1 MERKCGATAADR
13 GMLVVMSDL
22 FAGYAEALQRSD
34 AWDEMFAPEF
44 TLRTDY
50 RPVER
55 VLEELSLDDVTAI
68 AGYLRT
74 VTGLP
79 AQRLALRAGYD

>member
-1 MERKCGATAADR
+1 
-13 GMLVVMSDL
+13 MLVDMSDL

-55 VLEELSLDDVTAI
+55 VLEERQQLIDELQRPVPAAA
-68 AGYLRT
+68 AG
-74 VTGLP
+74 P
-79 AQRLALRAGYD
+79 APTP